1 MPSGGRLA
9 RYVRRGAGA
18 AEASLHDEDVGVQL
32 AHHVADQC
40 LVLVREALESGGIGD
55 HGTPRRM
62 AAAWGWRQ
70 RRRAAVGCMVVD
82 PIVVILVLAPIFR
95 FG

>member
-1 MPSGGRLA
+1 
-9 RYVRRGAGA
+9 
-18 AEASLHDEDVGVQL
+18 
-32 AHHVADQC
+32 
-40 LVLVREALESGGIGD
+40 
-55 HGTPRRM
+55 M